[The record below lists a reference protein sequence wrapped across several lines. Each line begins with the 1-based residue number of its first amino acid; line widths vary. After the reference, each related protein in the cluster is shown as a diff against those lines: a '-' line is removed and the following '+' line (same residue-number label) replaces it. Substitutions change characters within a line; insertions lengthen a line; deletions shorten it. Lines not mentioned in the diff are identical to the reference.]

1 MREITS
7 FSDYLKELPN
17 LISNKNETV
26 FVTSKGISVL
36 KGADNLNEE
45 YCKNN
50 NLNIYKTHQF
60 GGTIINFENDLCVAN
75 YQPAHNDFGI
85 RIMKGIKDYLTSK
98 GIHSII
104 NNNDVLIDG
113 EYKVA
118 SYMSTYINNCLYTAI
133 HISIDMNLEI
143 IQNVCTKPMNKI
155 PKGLSEYGITQQEI
169 KDLIIRVCE
178 NV

>member
-45 YCKNN
+45 YCNNN

-60 GGTIINFENDLCVAN
+60 GGTIINFENDLCVGD
-75 YQPAHNDFGI
+75 YQPAHNDFGM
-85 RIMKGIKDYLTSK
+85 RIMEGIKDYLASK
-98 GIHSII
+98 DIHSII
-104 NNNDVLIDG
+104 NENDVLIEG
-113 EYKVA
+113 KYKVA
-118 SYMSTYINNCLYTAI
+118 SYMSTFINGCLYTAI

-143 IQNVCTKPMNKI
+143 IKNICTKPMKKI
-155 PKGLSEYGITQQEI
+155 PKGLSEYGITQNEM
-169 KDLIIRVCE
+169 KNLILKLKE
-178 NV
+178 

>member
-45 YCKNN
+45 YCNNN

-60 GGTIINFENDLCVAN
+60 GGTIINFENDLCVAD
-75 YQPAHNDFGI
+75 YQPAHNNFGM
-85 RIMKGIKDYLTSK
+85 RIMEGIKDYLASK
-98 GIHSII
+98 DIHSII
-104 NNNDVLIDG
+104 NENDVLIEG
-113 EYKVA
+113 KYKVA
-118 SYMSTYINNCLYTAI
+118 SYMSTFINGCLYTAI

-143 IQNVCTKPMNKI
+143 IKNICTKPMKKI
-155 PKGLSEYGITQQEI
+155 PKGLSEYGITQNEM
-169 KDLIIRVCE
+169 KNLILKLKE
-178 NV
+178 

>member
-45 YCKNN
+45 YCNNN

-60 GGTIINFENDLCVAN
+60 GGTIINFENDLCVGN
-75 YQPAHNDFGI
+75 YQPAHNNFGM
-85 RIMKGIKDYLTSK
+85 RIMEGIKDYLASK
-98 GIHSII
+98 DIHSII
-104 NNNDVLIDG
+104 NENDVLIEG
-113 EYKVA
+113 KYKVA
-118 SYMSTYINNCLYTAI
+118 SYMSTFINGCLYTAI
-133 HISIDMNLEI
+133 HISIDINLETI
-143 IQNVCTKPMNKI
+143 KNICTKPMKKI
-155 PKGLSEYGITQQEI
+155 PKGLSEYGITQNEM
-169 KDLIIRVCE
+169 KNLILKLKE
-178 NV
+178 

>member
-36 KGADNLNEE
+36 KGADELNEE
-45 YCKNN
+45 YCNNN

-60 GGTIINFENDLCVAN
+60 GGTIINFENDLCVAD
-75 YQPAHNDFGI
+75 YQPAHNNFGM
-85 RIMKGIKDYLTSK
+85 RIMEGIKDYLASK
-98 GIHSII
+98 DIHSII
-104 NNNDVLIDG
+104 NENDVLIEG
-113 EYKVA
+113 KYKVA
-118 SYMSTYINNCLYTAI
+118 SYMSTFINGCLYTAI

-143 IQNVCTKPMNKI
+143 IKNICTKPMKKI
-155 PKGLSEYGITQQEI
+155 PKGLSEYGITQNEM
-169 KDLIIRVCE
+169 KNLILKLKE
-178 NV
+178 